1 MTTTLE
7 STSTDARFVTLAAEV
22 GRRAAATD
30 AEHDRD
36 ATFVTEAYDAM
47 RETGYLGLAVP
58 RELGGL
64 GASWRQVVLAQ
75 HELARWSGSAALAS
89 AMHQYLTLV
98 QRWRHH
104 RDAPGA
110 EAVLRRGGG
119 GGVGPATKRGGGRG
133 APRPTGG
140 GGRGGGLGRTAT
152 ARMLRG
158 TR

>member
-7 STSTDARFVTLAAEV
+7 HRPTDEHFVTMAADI

-58 RELGGL
+58 VDLGGL

-75 HELARWSGSAALAS
+75 HELARWSGAAALAS
-89 AMHQYLTLV
+89 AMHHYLTLV

-110 EAVLRRGGG
+110 EAVLRRIADEGIVLATSGGCDLG
-119 GGVGPATKRGGGRG
+119 SAPPPA
-133 APRPTGG
+133 G
-140 GGRGGGLGRTAT
+140 GGRGGLPFYGRQAVFSH
-152 ARMLRG
+152 A
-158 TR
+158 